1 MSCTRKNNFYL
12 EYSTFIWQHRDSLQL
27 SIKSNHNY
35 IVFISLLC
43 NWFRTLQKD
52 SKLEQILTW
61 LLQFFSPG
69 SFLIFT
75 LIFQASFWFSFV
87 LMGYWNYFG
96 FSSAI
101 RDVNINVKGKICPNL
116 ISLFISSTYC
126 SWYFGVSKGNSG
138 TGGSEYCQM
147 PLIKLSIL
155 LLTSIN
161 QSS

>member
-12 EYSTFIWQHRDSLQL
+12 EYSTFIWRCRDSLQL

-75 LIFQASFWFSFV
+75 LIFQASFLWWVIEITLVFLLPLEMS
-87 LMGYWNYFG
+87 
-96 FSSAI
+96 
-101 RDVNINVKGKICPNL
+101 INVKGKICPNL

>member
-12 EYSTFIWQHRDSLQL
+12 EYSTFIWQRRDSLQL

-101 RDVNINVKGKICPNL
+101 RDVHQRQRKNL
-116 ISLFISSTYC
+116 SQPDKSLH
-126 SWYFGVSKGNSG
+126 
-138 TGGSEYCQM
+138 Q
-147 PLIKLSIL
+147 LHIL
-155 LLTSIN
+155 FMVFWSFQGQLRYRRKRVLPDALD
-161 QSS
+161 